1 MVQDENTSKEK
12 PQVWYDSLENN
23 QPFEFEVKVSN
34 YAFFLNVSSHSFR
47 AVSIFPWDLSSLDTL
62 WNGEFSSEPNKLAQ
76 WQKIFR
82 KWSGV
87 VAVGGGSK
95 LRLFLSRPRQ
105 QYLPICEI
113 EIPEML
119 VHFGGEERMEEAD
132 ISCAAWCMVQNADE
146 FWPLVAFSANSLLYL
161 YNVEKANYHGILR
174 GHGGK
179 ITSLVVHPA
188 DPCILASTSYDQT
201 CRIYDL
207 TKRASCKIDN
217 PHWPR
222 QTRKALAGATF
233 GLRSN
238 EPEGI
243 DYGRCSAILVGGPPG
258 GHVAPVLGAAFHPSF
273 PVIATCGM
281 DRAVKIWNLPEVSTD
296 RICREERPLFSSTAI
311 HDAQILSISWM
322 SKDML
327 LSSCGETLVRLWEL
341 SPTPSPGTL
350 VLWKW
355 LGFDRFFPLDREA
368 WSTVHRGCA
377 SDFQES
383 SSYKVIAKYNL
394 PGREASTCTFVFQ
407 SPAHMPFIALPSLGG
422 IYLSSVRH
430 FKPRSSPSFGY
441 RIEELAEAT
450 NKLDLNA
457 ENRVRARAD
466 QNLPCWFVEVTEDGE
481 VKRSGNEDEVREI
494 TPRRLK
500 ACEIAANGC
509 LLIAVG
515 DNESIWIWRIP
526 DGKQVRRVSTSDE
539 TR

>member
-1 MVQDENTSKEK
+1 MVQDENSTNEES
-12 PQVWYDSLENN
+12 QAWYDSLENI
-23 QPFEFEVKVSN
+23 QPFRFEVKVSN
-34 YAFFLNVSSHSFR
+34 YAF
-47 AVSIFPWDLSSLDTL
+47 SLGTL

-87 VAVGGGSK
+87 VAVGGGAK

-113 EIPEML
+113 EVPQM
-119 VHFGGEERMEEAD
+119 VEEAD
-132 ISCAAWCMVQNADE
+132 ISCTAWCMVQNADE
-146 FWPLVAFSANSLLYL
+146 FWPLIAFSANSLLYL

-179 ITSLVVHPA
+179 ITSLAVHPA

-207 TKRASCKIDN
+207 TKRASGRIDN
-217 PHWPR
+217 PHWPG
-222 QTRKALAGATF
+222 QTRIALAGAPF

-243 DYGRCSAILVGGPPG
+243 DYGRCAAILVGGPSG

-281 DRAVKIWNLPEVSTD
+281 DRAVKIWNLPEMSTD

-327 LSSCGETLVRLWEL
+327 LSSCGESLVRLWEL

-394 PGREASTCTFVFQ
+394 PSREASTCTFVFQ
-407 SPAHMPFIALPSLGG
+407 SPAHAPIITLPSLGG
-422 IYLSSVRH
+422 IYMSSVRH

-457 ENRVRARAD
+457 ENRVCARAD
-466 QNLPCWFVEVTEDGE
+466 QNLPCWLVEVTKDGE
-481 VKRSGNEDEVREI
+481 VERFGNNEDEVREI

-500 ACEIAANGC
+500 ACEISANGC
-509 LLIAVG
+509 LLIGVG